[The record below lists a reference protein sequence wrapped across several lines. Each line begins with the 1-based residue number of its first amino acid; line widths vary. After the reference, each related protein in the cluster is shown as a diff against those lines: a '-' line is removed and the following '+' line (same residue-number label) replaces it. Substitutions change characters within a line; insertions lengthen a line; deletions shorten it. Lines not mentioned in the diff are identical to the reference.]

1 MARPSSDRLHDRARI
16 HVQGGTGGDG
26 ATSFRREAHVP
37 RGGPDGGDGGRGGVV
52 VVVCDDSLRDLQRF
66 TRRRKHHAGRGGH
79 GGGAL
84 RHGAAGEALVLPVPP
99 GTRIVGEDGDLRG
112 RSWELLAPGQRA
124 RVARGG
130 AGGRG
135 NKQFATATR
144 QAPRFAERGLAGE
157 EGWLA
162 LELKLLADVG
172 LVGLPNAGK
181 SSLLA
186 RLTRAR
192 PKVAGYPFTTLSPVL
207 GVLEGEERQLV
218 VADIPGL
225 IEGASGGAGL
235 GHDFLAHIERT
246 RVLVH
251 VLDIGSAVAAGTEA
265 HPVADYETIERELHA
280 HDPRLAQLPRVLV
293 LSKVDLI
300 GEQQARAA
308 VIEWERALAGRAPV
322 VATSAA
328 TGAGLEALSRLLLQ
342 RVAESEAAAR
352 REPAGREAH
361 PVIGG
366 AAGSAAGAGLAGAP
380 TALAPESLAEHMV
393 FRPAGEKG
401 YSVERLG
408 PGSFAVRGRGIE
420 LLLARFDIDNEEA
433 LAYLEARLRRI
444 GVLKALEAEG
454 FERGDDV
461 EIAGTPLRL
470 KLQP

>member
-1 MARPSSDRLHDRARI
+1 
-16 HVQGGTGGDG
+16 
-26 ATSFRREAHVP
+26 
-37 RGGPDGGDGGRGGVV
+37 
-52 VVVCDDSLRDLQRF
+52 
-66 TRRRKHHAGRGGH
+66 
-79 GGGAL
+79 
-84 RHGAAGEALVLPVPP
+84 
-99 GTRIVGEDGDLRG
+99 
-112 RSWELLAPGQRA
+112 
-124 RVARGG
+124 
-130 AGGRG
+130 
-135 NKQFATATR
+135 
-144 QAPRFAERGLAGE
+144 
-157 EGWLA
+157 
-162 LELKLLADVG
+162 
-172 LVGLPNAGK
+172 VGLPNAGK

-186 RLTRAR
+186 RLTCAR

-251 VLDIGSAVAAGTEA
+251 VLDIGSAVAAGTAA
-265 HPVADYETIERELHA
+265 HPVADYETVERELQA

-308 VIEWERALAGRAPV
+308 VIEWERRLAGRAPV

-342 RVAESEAAAR
+342 RVAESEATACALQGAR
-352 REPAGREAH
+352 REPTGREAH

-461 EIAGTPLRL
+461 EIAGTTLRL